1 MNSEHIAYKV
11 VTRSYEL
18 EQMATELEN
27 EKAIGVDLE
36 SDSMFHYKEKVCLL
50 QISTQT
56 KNFLVDT
63 IALKDLSLMKKIFR
77 SKEIL
82 KVFHGADYDIRSL
95 YRDFAIEINNLFDTQ
110 IAARF
115 LGFREYSLLSLLK
128 ELLGIV
134 IEKKY
139 QKKDWSKRPLPI
151 PMLDYA
157 AWDSY
162 KLISLHQI
170 LKNELIKKERLS
182 WTEEENN
189 ILSKIRPSITK
200 NGHLFINFRGAGKLA
215 PRSLAV
221 LEAILQF
228 REGMAKRFDV
238 PCFKILGNKQIME
251 LSKKQPTTKKALK
264 ATNCLSPKQLNSF
277 ETPLLQIINN
287 ALNIPENKCP
297 VYPNKAAK
305 SFEPMAAKRI
315 KALRLWRD
323 SRAAE
328 LSIDPSLV
336 CTNLQIQLLATNYPQ
351 DIKDVKNLSLIK
363 NWQSKVFGMEIVN
376 LLKSTG

>member
-1 MNSEHIAYKV
+1 MNNEQIAYKV
-11 VTRSYEL
+11 ITKSYEL
-18 EQMATELEN
+18 KKIEAELEN
-27 EKAIGVDLE
+27 EGAIGIDLE
-36 SDSMFHYKEKVCLL
+36 SDSMFHYREKVCLL

-56 KNFLVDT
+56 KNMLIDT
-63 IALKDLSLMKKIFR
+63 IALKDLSPIKRIFAN
-77 SKEIL
+77 KDIL
-82 KVFHGADYDIRSL
+82 KIFHGADYDIRSL

-115 LGFREYSLLSLLK
+115 LGFREYSLLNLLK
-128 ELLGIV
+128 EVLGIV

-162 KLISLHQI
+162 KLISLYQI
-170 LKNELIKKERLS
+170 LKKELIKKGRLS
-182 WTEEENN
+182 WAEEENN
-189 ILSKIRPSITK
+189 ILSKIKPNITK
-200 NGHLFINFRGAGKLA
+200 NSHLFINFRGAGRLG

-228 REGMAKRFDV
+228 REDIAKRSNV
-238 PCFKILGNKQIME
+238 PCFKILGNRQVME

-264 ATNCLSPKQLNSF
+264 AINCLSPKQLNSF
-277 ETPLLQIINN
+277 ETSLLQIIKD
-287 ALNIPENKCP
+287 ALSLPENKLP
-297 VYPNKAAK
+297 VYPNKTTK
-305 SFEPMAAKRI
+305 LFNPMAAKRI

-323 SRAAE
+323 TRATE

-336 CTNLQIQLLATNYPQ
+336 CTNLQIQLLATKYPQ
-351 DIKDVKNLSLIK
+351 DMKDFKNLSLIR
-363 NWQSKVFGMEIVN
+363 NWQGKVFGLEIIN
-376 LLKSTG
+376 LLKLTG

>member
-1 MNSEHIAYKV
+1 MNNEHIAYRIITK
-11 VTRSYEL
+11 SHEL
-18 EQMATELEN
+18 EQMAAELEN

-36 SDSMFHYKEKVCLL
+36 SDSMFHYSEKVCLL

-63 IALKDLSLMKKIFR
+63 VALKDLSLMKKIFR

-95 YRDFAIEINNLFDTQ
+95 NRDFAIVVNNLFDTQ
-110 IAARF
+110 IAARL
-115 LGFREYSLLSLLK
+115 LGFREYSLSHLLK
-128 ELLGIV
+128 QLLGVV

-139 QKKDWSKRPLPI
+139 QKKDWSKRPLTAA
-151 PMLDYA
+151 MLDYA
-157 AWDSY
+157 AKDSCNLLNMHRILERQLVE
-162 KLISLHQI
+162 KGRIS
-170 LKNELIKKERLS
+170 
-182 WTEEENN
+182 WAEEESR
-189 ILSKIRPSITK
+189 ILSKVRPHT
-200 NGHLFINFRGAGKLA
+200 NTNNQLFTNFRGAGKLA

-228 REGMAKRFDV
+228 REGIAKRFDV

-277 ETPLLQIINN
+277 ETPLLKIINN
-287 ALNIPENKCP
+287 AQNIPENKCP
-297 VYPNKAAK
+297 AYPNKAAK
-305 SFEPMAAKRI
+305 SFDPMATKRI

-328 LSIDPSLV
+328 LDIEPSLV
-336 CTNLQIQLLATNYPQ
+336 CTNLQIQLLATKYPQ

-363 NWQSKVFGMEIVN
+363 DWQSRVFGMEIVN